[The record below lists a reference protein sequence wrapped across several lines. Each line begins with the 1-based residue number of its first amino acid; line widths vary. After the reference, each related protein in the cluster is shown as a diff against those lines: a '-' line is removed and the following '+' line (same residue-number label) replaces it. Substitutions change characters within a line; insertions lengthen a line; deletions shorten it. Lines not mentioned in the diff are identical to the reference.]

1 MGGHSSKV
9 EVLKCPDGYDK
20 RKFKKICT
28 LFDKLDKDSNLGV
41 SSDEIEDI
49 AAHHVDNCIL
59 RMEAQMKA
67 KGKALEVA
75 KTQIALD
82 ENNAIAKVKHDFEM
96 QRQQN
101 ILVYDATLQSLEN
114 RKAVYEGLDA
124 AGKANTFIKAVSGPG
139 DMITFWS
146 FFEYMKTRT
155 DDIMNIKD

>member
-1 MGGHSSKV
+1 MGGGTSKV

-49 AAHHVDNCIL
+49 ATHHVANCIL
-59 RMEAQMKA
+59 RTEGQIAA

-75 KTQIALD
+75 KTQITLD
-82 ENNAIAKVKHDFEM
+82 ERNAIAKVKQGFEM
-96 QRQQN
+96 RRQQEM
-101 ILVYDATLQSLEN
+101 LVHTAAVESLEN
-114 RKAVYEGLDA
+114 RKTAYEGLDKD
-124 AGKANTFIKAVSGPG
+124 GKANTFIKAVSGPG

-155 DDIMNIKD
+155 GDMKNIKE